1 MIEWAIAACV
11 AVVGGCGLYL
21 ACSRDLV
28 SIAIGIVL
36 LGSAVNL
43 FVFAAGRLGVAA
55 PPLIAAAGA
64 GAPAALAN
72 PVMANPVPQALVLT
86 AIVIGFAFAC
96 FAIALAL
103 ALGAR
108 DERLDA
114 DALAQAEPAP
124 RQDGA
129 PGELP

>member
-11 AVVGGCGLYL
+11 TVVAASGLYL

-28 SIAIGIVL
+28 SIAVGIML

-43 FVFAAGRLGVAA
+43 FVFAAGRLGTAA
-55 PPLIAAAGA
+55 PPLIAAGA
-64 GAPAALAN
+64 TGPAAAL
-72 PVMANPVPQALVLT
+72 ANPVPQALVLT
-86 AIVIGFAFAC
+86 AVVIGFALAC
-96 FAIALAL
+96 FGVALAL

-108 DERLDA
+108 DGETDA
-114 DALAQAEPAP
+114 DALGHAEPAP
-124 RQDGA
+124 RADGA

>member
-1 MIEWAIAACV
+1 MIEWALAACV

-28 SIAIGIVL
+28 SIAVGIIL

-43 FVFAAGRLGVAA
+43 FVFAAGRLGAAA

-64 GAPAALAN
+64 GAPAAL
-72 PVMANPVPQALVLT
+72 ANPVPQALVLT

-108 DERLDA
+108 EARLDA